1 MRTLVHDLRF
11 GARMLVKHPGFT
23 LIAVL
28 TLSLGI
34 GANTAMFSLVH
45 AVFLRPLPFPQ
56 PQRIVMLFETAPSA
70 GVGRQGFAPANY
82 SDLKAHQQVFSHISG
97 LLHSEMTLTGAG
109 EPERL
114 EGFNLM
120 DGDAFDILGIAPA
133 RGRRFLPEEYQR
145 GSHRVLLISHRLWQQ
160 RFGGAADVIGK
171 SLLLND
177 EPYLVVGV
185 LPADL
190 RFLNADASFWAP
202 AAVTPTLLA
211 YRDVRSV
218 RVIARLKPGV
228 TREQAQ
234 AETAARLQQI
244 ARDVPD
250 EADDLGALVEPLH
263 DYLTGDVRRPLLVL
277 VSGVA
282 FVLLIGC
289 ANLANL
295 LLSRAVSRRKEIAV
309 RVALGVGR
317 WRIARQLITESV
329 LLSVIGGACGLFV
342 AAWSLA
348 VLRQFIPRALTSS
361 ASVGLDGPVLAYT
374 LGLSVLTGVLFG
386 LVPAWQATRLDVH
399 EALKQGGARAGSS
412 HRRLQNVFVVAEVAM
427 ALVLL
432 IGAGLLIQTFYHL
445 RQIDLGFRAE
455 RMLTLRTPLPRLRYS
470 DHAQRT
476 LFFQQALER
485 VRLIPG
491 VTAATYVSQP
501 PLAGR
506 GGVYTVDI
514 EGRAAQSSIGGTP
527 SGSPYRSPSGSPPDA
542 GHRQVGPDYFRT
554 MGIAITQGRDFDE
567 RDTLRTQPVAIINE
581 TMARRYW
588 PNESPLLKRFG
599 INDETPTGARVPALT
614 IVGVAA
620 DVAQSGLETEI
631 RPEFYLP
638 HAQVTYNSTS
648 IPSYWMIRTA
658 GDPVS
663 VATAA
668 RGAIHAI
675 DPNLLVA
682 DVRTMDARLDQF
694 VAERRLRTTLLTAYA
709 GLALLLAAIGIYG
722 VLADFVTQHASEIGI
737 RMALGART
745 GDVMHLVLRR
755 GMSLALVGVTLG
767 LIAAWTVTRLMRTLL
782 FGVDVADPTTFSA
795 IALMLLCVALAACWI
810 PARRAARVDPLIALR
825 HE

>member
-1 MRTLVHDLRF
+1 MRTLVHDLRY

-45 AVFLRPLPFPQ
+45 AVFLRSLPFPQ
-56 PQRIVMLFETAPSA
+56 PERIVMLFETVPSA
-70 GVGRQGFAPANY
+70 GVERQGFSPANY
-82 SDLKAHQQVFSHISG
+82 ADLEARQQVFSHMSG
-97 LLHSEMTLTGAG
+97 LLRSEMTLTGAG

-114 EGFNLM
+114 EGFTLM
-120 DGDAFDILGIAPA
+120 DGDAFDILGIKPA
-133 RGRRFLPEEYQR
+133 RGRMFLPEEYRR

-160 RFGGAADVIGK
+160 RFGGASDVIGK
-171 SLLLND
+171 ALVLND
-177 EPYLVVGV
+177 ESYLVVGV

-202 AAVTPTLLA
+202 AAVTPALLA
-211 YRDVRSV
+211 YRDMRSMY
-218 RVIARLKPGV
+218 VIARLKPDV

-234 AETAARLQQI
+234 AETAARMQQI
-244 ARDVPD
+244 ARDFPD
-250 EADDLGALVEPLH
+250 EADDLGALVQPLH

-277 VSGVA
+277 VAGVA

-329 LLSVIGGACGLFV
+329 LLSVMGGACGLLV

-348 VLRQFIPRALTSS
+348 VLRQFIPEALTSS

-374 LGLSVLTGVLFG
+374 LGLSVLTGVMFG

-412 HRRLQNVFVVAEVAM
+412 HRRLQNVFVVSEVAM

-476 LFFQQALER
+476 AFFQQALER

-491 VTAATYVSQP
+491 VTAATFASHL

-506 GGVYTVDI
+506 GGVYAIDI
-514 EGRAAQSSIGGTP
+514 EGGIAQSSARAT
-527 SGSPYRSPSGSPPDA
+527 RSGSPPDA
-542 GHRQVGPDYFRT
+542 GHRQIDPDYFRT
-554 MGIAITQGRDFDE
+554 LGIAITQGRGFDE
-567 RDTLRTQPVAIINE
+567 RDTLLTQPVAIVNE

-599 INDETPTGARVPALT
+599 IDDETPTGARVPPLT

-631 RPEFYLP
+631 RPEFYVP
-638 HAQVTYNSTS
+638 HAQVTYNSFS

-663 VATAA
+663 VAAAA
-668 RGAIHAI
+668 RGAIHAV
-675 DPNLLVA
+675 DPNLLVT

-737 RMALGART
+737 RMALGAQT

-755 GMSLALVGVTLG
+755 GMSLALIGVTLG
-767 LIAAWTVTRLMRTLL
+767 LIAAWTVTRLMKTLL
-782 FGVDVADPTTFSA
+782 FGVDVADPRTFSV
-795 IALMLLCVALAACWI
+795 IALMLLGVALAACWI
-810 PARRAARVDPLIALR
+810 PARRAARVDPLVALR
-825 HE
+825 HD

>member
-1 MRTLVHDLRF
+1 MRTLPHDLRF
-11 GARMLVKHPGFT
+11 AVRMLVKHPGFT

-34 GANTAMFSLVH
+34 GANSAMFSLVH
-45 AVFLRPLPFPQ
+45 AVFLRSLPFPQ
-56 PQRIVMLFETAPSA
+56 PERIVTVWETVPSA
-70 GVGRQGFAPANY
+70 RVDRQGFAPGNY
-82 SDLKAHQQVFSHISG
+82 TDLKAHQQVFSHIGG
-97 LLHSEMTLTGAG
+97 LFRSEMTLTGAG

-114 EGFNLM
+114 EGFTVM
-120 DGDAFDILGIAPA
+120 DPDAFTILGVTPA
-133 RGRRFLPEEYQR
+133 HGRLFLPGEYQR
-145 GSHRVLLISHRLWQQ
+145 GAHHVVVISHRLWQQ
-160 RFGGAADVIGK
+160 RFGGAANAIGK
-171 SLLLND
+171 SVALND
-177 EPYLVVGV
+177 ESYVVVGV
-185 LPADL
+185 LPADF
-190 RFLNADASFWAP
+190 RFLNANASFWAP
-202 AAVTPTLLA
+202 AAVTPTFLA
-211 YRDVRSV
+211 YRGSRGV
-218 RVIARLKPGV
+218 RVIARLKSGV
-228 TREQAQ
+228 TQEQAQ
-234 AETAARLQQI
+234 AETSARMKQI

-250 EADDLGALVEPLH
+250 EADDLGAIIQPLR
-263 DYLTGDVRRPLLVL
+263 DALTGDVRRSLLVL
-277 VSGVA
+277 SAGVA

-329 LLSVIGGACGLFV
+329 LLGLAGGACGLFV
-342 AAWSLA
+342 AAWSLV
-348 VLRQFIPRALTSS
+348 VLRQFIPPGLTSS
-361 ASVGLDGPVLAYT
+361 GVGLDGPVLAYT
-374 LGLSVLTGVLFG
+374 FALSVLTGLLFG

-445 RQIDLGFRAE
+445 RQIDLGFRADQ
-455 RMLTLRTPLPRLRYS
+455 MLTWQTPLPRIRYP
-470 DHAQRT
+470 DQARRT
-476 LFFQQALER
+476 IFFQQALER

-491 VTAATYVSQP
+491 VVSATFASHP

-506 GGVYTVDI
+506 GGVYAIDI
-514 EGRAAQSSIGGTP
+514 EGRAAPSLP
-527 SGSPYRSPSGSPPDA
+527 SGRPLEA

-554 MGIAITQGRDFDE
+554 LGIVITQGRSFDD
-567 RDTLRTQPVAIINE
+567 RDTLLTQPVAIINE

-599 INDETPTGARVPALT
+599 IDDETPTGARVPPLT

-631 RPEFYLP
+631 APEFYLP
-638 HAQVTYNSTS
+638 HAQVTYNSAS

-658 GDPVS
+658 GDPSS
-663 VATAA
+663 VAAA
-668 RGAIHAI
+668 GRAAIHAV

-682 DVRTMDARLDQF
+682 DVRAMDARLDQL
-694 VAERRLRTTLLTAYA
+694 VAERRLRTTLMTAYA

-737 RMALGART
+737 RMALGAQT
-745 GDVMHLVLRR
+745 ADVMHMVVRR
-755 GMSLALVGVTLG
+755 GMGLALVGVTLG
-767 LIAAWTVTRLMRTLL
+767 VLTASAVTRLMKTLL
-782 FGVDVADPTTFSA
+782 FGVGVADPVTFSV
-795 IALMLLCVALAACWI
+795 IALMLLGVALAACWI
-810 PARRAARVDPLIALR
+810 PARRAARVDPLVALR
-825 HE
+825 HS

>member
-1 MRTLVHDLRF
+1 MRTLVQDLRY
-11 GARMLVKHPGFT
+11 GMRMLVKHPGFT

-45 AVFLRPLPFPQ
+45 AVFLRSLPFPQ
-56 PQRIVMLFETAPSA
+56 PERIVMLFETAPSA
-70 GVGRQGFAPANY
+70 GVDRQGFSPANY
-82 SDLKAHQQVFSHISG
+82 SDIKARQQVFSQMSA
-97 LLHSEMTLTGAG
+97 LFRSEMTLTGAG

-114 EGFNLM
+114 EGFTLM
-120 DGDAFDILGIAPA
+120 DGDAFDILGVTPA
-133 RGRRFLPEEYQR
+133 RGRRFLPEEFR
-145 GSHRVLLISHRLWQQ
+145 PGSARAVLISHRLWQQ
-160 RFGGAADVIGK
+160 RFGGASDVIGK
-171 SLLLND
+171 ALVLND
-177 EPYLVVGV
+177 EPNVVVGV

-211 YRDVRSV
+211 YRDMRGLQVV
-218 RVIARLKPGV
+218 ARLKPDV

-234 AETAARLQQI
+234 AETTARMQQI
-244 ARDVPD
+244 ARDVPS
-250 EADDLGALVEPLH
+250 EADDLGALVQPLH

-277 VSGVA
+277 VAGVA

-329 LLSVIGGACGLFV
+329 LLSVMGGACGLFV

-348 VLRQFIPRALTSS
+348 VLRQFIPQALTSS

-445 RQIDLGFRAE
+445 RQIDPGFRAE
-455 RMLTLRTPLPRLRYS
+455 RMLTLRTPLPRLRYG
-470 DHAQRT
+470 DHARRT
-476 LFFQQALER
+476 VFFQQALER

-491 VTAATYVSQP
+491 VTAATYVSQL

-506 GGVYTVDI
+506 GGVYAVDI
-514 EGRAAQSSIGGTP
+514 EGRAAQSPIGASLGATP
-527 SGSPYRSPSGSPPDA
+527 SGSPLDA
-542 GHRQVGPDYFRT
+542 GHRQIGPDYFRT
-554 MGIAITQGRDFDE
+554 LGIAITQGRDFND
-567 RDTLRTQPVAIINE
+567 RDTLLTQPVAIINE

-599 INDETPTGARVPALT
+599 INDETPTGARVPPLT

-620 DVAQSGLETEI
+620 DVAQSGLETGI

-658 GDPVS
+658 GDPVG
-663 VATAA
+663 VAAAA
-668 RGAIHAI
+668 RGAMHAV

-682 DVRTMDARLDQF
+682 DVRTMDARLDQL
-694 VAERRLRTTLLTAYA
+694 VAQRRLRTTLLTAYA

-737 RMALGART
+737 RMALGAQT

-755 GMSLALVGVTLG
+755 GMSLALAGVTLG
-767 LIAAWTVTRLMRTLL
+767 LIAAWTVTRLMKTLL
-782 FGVDVADPTTFSA
+782 FGVDVADPTTFSV

-810 PARRAARVDPLIALR
+810 PARRAARVDPLVALR
-825 HE
+825 HD